1 MQRYITIA
9 RYTGFNIECATAD
22 LSRAESAAQNAVN
35 YRGAQWA
42 IVMDEDAN
50 VLLHLI
56 PDPAVQYEL
65 KGEAA

>member
-9 RYTGFNIECATAD
+9 RYTGFNIDCSTAD
-22 LSRAESAAQNAVN
+22 LPTAEIAASAAVC

-42 IVMDEDAN
+42 IVLNEDGD

-56 PDPAVQYEL
+56 PDPAVQFEM

>member
-9 RYTGFNIECATAD
+9 RYAGFNIDCATAD
-22 LSRAESAAQNAVN
+22 LPRAEIAAQNAVN
-35 YRGAQWA
+35 LHGAQWA
-42 IVMDEDAN
+42 IVLNEDGD

-56 PDPAVQYEL
+56 PDPAVQFEM